1 MLLRP
6 LRIVL
11 LRDVA
16 ARYLAL
22 VLVHR
27 TTLNSRCDGFDAA
40 LGVERGQLGDLDA
53 QLLDLCLKLDD
64 PAAPLLDLALLIFL
78 FSVLLLE
85 LLRARLEQALLEA
98 DLCFQF
104 FCLLLQSLF

>member
-1 MLLRP
+1 M
-6 LRIVL
+6 
-11 LRDVA
+11 A

-22 VLVHR
+22 VLVDC

-40 LGVERGQLGDLDA
+40 LGVESGQLGDLDA
-53 QLLDLCLKLDD
+53 QLLDLCLKLGD

-78 FSVLLLE
+78 FSAPLLE

-98 DLCFQF
+98 DLRFQF
-104 FCLLLQSLF
+104 FCLLLQCLF